1 MKNILVITP
10 DPLLGPSPRYRIYA
24 FHKSLN
30 TRGIRLHIKPFLTN
44 KAFQIRMSGRSNH
57 PLVLLRV
64 AIAFLESLGYIYNA
78 KKKYDAVLIHRR
90 FVPLLHGFFDK
101 ALISTGVPL
110 IFDYDDAV
118 FTQYPIDHLLRACS
132 GISAGNEYL
141 AAYARSVAPQA
152 IVKVVPTVVDTEV
165 MVPKPKRDSNLPVV
179 VGWIGTPSTFHAYLE
194 PILGDLVKVCAEFG
208 AILRVVSSVV
218 VKARTEELGAEFVNW
233 TLEGELDQLQGF
245 DIGLMPLAD
254 DHFVRGK
261 CAFKLIQYGAV
272 GIPSIGTNIG
282 ANAEVLLEGVTG
294 FLTDDLQQMLERLR
308 TLLEDRQLRASM
320 GEQARKRI
328 SDHFSLESQVP
339 VLADLILE
347 VCNNS
352 KRSNA
357 GKLKEHGRHL

>member
-1 MKNILVITP
+1 MNVLTITP
-10 DPLLGPSPRYRIYA
+10 DPILGPSPRYRIYA
-24 FHKSLN
+24 FREDLRHYDINLNIKSFLSN
-30 TRGIRLHIKPFLTN
+30 YAFNMRINGKP
-44 KAFQIRMSGRSNH
+44 NH
-57 PLVLLRV
+57 PIVILRV
-64 AIAFLESLGYIYNA
+64 FIAFLETLRYIFNA
-78 KKKYDAVLIHRR
+78 KQKYDVIIIHRR
-90 FVPLLHGFFDK
+90 SVPMFHRQFDR
-101 ALISTGVPL
+101 LFISSGLPI

-118 FTQYPIDHLLRACS
+118 FTQYPIDHLLQACS

-208 AILRVVSSVV
+208 ATLRVVSSVV

-357 GKLKEHGRHL
+357 GKLKGHGRHL